1 MAKAVALSAADLVPG
16 KPRTQSVMRQRGVV
30 PSAELVPLQ
39 FRMPPEF
46 VRAFKQAALD
56 GKVFAK
62 TGTLG
67 EARALSGYLVAR
79 SGQTVAFS
87 IMCTDHSP
95 SLPADRIAM
104 DKIVAA
110 IADAN

>member
-16 KPRTQSVMRQRGVV
+16 KPRTLGVMRQRGVV

-56 GKVFAK
+56 RDMKLNELLNEVFLEFMK
-62 TGTLG
+62 NSQG
-67 EARALSGYLVAR
+67 
-79 SGQTVAFS
+79 
-87 IMCTDHSP
+87 
-95 SLPADRIAM
+95 
-104 DKIVAA
+104 
-110 IADAN
+110 